1 LQKTWSVTVAVHL
14 LWMVAK
20 EEVLVA
26 EASEVEEEAVA
37 VVVERILVFSFKRD
51 SVPSVK
57 AVDSHMRVLELVLVG
72 VSEGVQT
79 TVRLKEVED
88 RGSQHMVDNSEV
100 EADTPSQWE
109 H

>member
-1 LQKTWSVTVAVHL
+1 
-14 LWMVAK
+14 MVAK

-37 VVVERILVFSFKRD
+37 EVERILVFSFKRD

-88 RGSQHMVDNSEV
+88 RGSQHMVDNREV